1 MILKSA
7 WKSAIMRLLLDGLG
21 RMDQDE
27 VEAWLRDEIAF
38 AMLLEPA
45 LRNLTPYRD
54 MVLRELYQI
63 SPSEIFDVW
72 RLEHPEILFSDT
84 DAAIVKIGQELLG
97 IRSIV
102 LSLETGNE
110 SESS

>member
-21 RMDQDE
+21 RMGQDE

-38 AMLLEPA
+38 AQLLEPA

-72 RLEHPEILFSDT
+72 RLEHPEILFPDP
-84 DAAIVKIGQELLG
+84 DVVIVKIGQELLE

-102 LSLETGNE
+102 LSLGAADEAE
-110 SESS
+110 

>member
-1 MILKSA
+1 MILKSV
-7 WKSAIMRLLLDGLG
+7 WKSAIMRFVLDNLG
-21 RMDQDE
+21 KMGQDE
-27 VEAWLRDEIAF
+27 VDAWLHDEIAF
-38 AMLLEPA
+38 AQFLEPA

-72 RLEHPEILFSDT
+72 RLEHPEILFPDH
-84 DAAIVKIGQELLG
+84 DVVIVKIGQELLG

-102 LSLETGNE
+102 LSLGAANGAE
-110 SESS
+110 

>member
-7 WKSAIMRLLLDGLG
+7 WKSAIMRFVLDNLG

-27 VEAWLRDEIAF
+27 VDAWLRDEIAF
-38 AMLLEPA
+38 AQLLEPA
-45 LRNLTPYRD
+45 LRNLAPYRD

-72 RLEHPEILFSDT
+72 RLEHPEMLFLDT
-84 DAAIVKIGQELLG
+84 DVVIVKIGKELLG

-102 LSLETGNE
+102 QSLGATNGTG
-110 SESS
+110 

>member
-7 WKSAIMRLLLDGLG
+7 WKSAIMRFILDNLG
-21 RMDQDE
+21 RMGQDD
-27 VEAWLRDEIAF
+27 VDAWLHDEIAF
-38 AMLLEPA
+38 AELLEPA